1 LGISCKSKTG
11 EFEPTHELMLGPCVT
26 ALGGLALGVVA
37 VRHEFDEE
45 AEEFDE
51 EAEEFDEEAEE
62 FDEEAEEFDE
72 EAEEF
77 VVEIWFGVE
86 KLYVCVEDGKKEDL
100 GRKARRSGDMVS
112 NI

>member
-51 EAEEFDEEAEE
+51 EAEEF
-62 FDEEAEEFDE
+62 
-72 EAEEF
+72 

>member
-1 LGISCKSKTG
+1 
-11 EFEPTHELMLGPCVT
+11 MLGPCVT

-37 VRHEFDEE
+37 VRH
-45 AEEFDE
+45 
-51 EAEEFDEEAEE
+51 
-62 FDEEAEEFDE
+62 EFDE